1 MPQKKNPDMAELIRG
16 KSGRVFGNL
25 MGLLTVMKGL
35 PLAYNKDMQEDK
47 EGVFDAVKT
56 IIPSIKIMTGMIE
69 TLTVNKEKMQKATE
83 DDFSNATELAD
94 YLAGKGIPFR
104 QAHAIVGNLVLQGIK
119 SHACLQDIPLEEYQK
134 IDPEIGEDVY
144 YDLQSKAAIERRK
157 SYGSTGFE
165 QVRHQIEQDKNS
177 LN

>member
-1 MPQKKNPDMAELIRG
+1 MAELIRG

-47 EGVFDAVKT
+47 EGVFDAVTT

-119 SHACLQDIPLEEYQK
+119 SHTCLQDIPLEEYQK
-134 IDPEIGEDVY
+134 IDPEIGEDV
-144 YDLQSKAAIERRK
+144 QSKAAIERRK

-165 QVRHQIEQDKNS
+165 QVRHQIEQAKNS